1 MSTSASPSPGTSSTS
16 APARNRL
23 LDALPNGLLEQL
35 MPYLEPVTLAVRDAV
50 AEPGQPYEYVYFPEG
65 CIISVVN
72 DMRDGGTVET
82 GTIGNEGLA
91 GLAALMDAT
100 SGESRMFCQVP
111 GTAFRAPVRVVAEL
125 VEREREFRR
134 LVNRY
139 AQAFLTQVAQG
150 AACNRLHGIEQRC
163 ARWLLMCHDRV
174 TGDEFPL
181 KQQFLAEMLGVRRA
195 GVSVAASSLQESA
208 LIRYNRGTVQVL
220 DRAGLEAASCE
231 CYGVI
236 RQQFD
241 RLLPRRA
248 S

>member
-1 MSTSASPSPGTSSTS
+1 
-16 APARNRL
+16 
-23 LDALPNGLLEQL
+23 

-50 AEPGQPYEYVYFPEG
+50 AEPGQPYEYVYFPES

-72 DMRDGGTVET
+72 DMRDGSTVET
-82 GTIGNEGLA
+82 GTVGNEGVA

-100 SGESRMFCQVP
+100 SSESRMFAQVP
-111 GTAFRAPVRVVAEL
+111 GTALRAPAKVVADF
-125 VEREREFRR
+125 VERERELRR

-163 ARWLLMCHDRV
+163 ARWLLMTHDRV
-174 TGDEFPL
+174 AGDEFLL

-195 GVSVAASSLQESA
+195 GVSVAASALQQAA
-208 LIRYNRGTVQVL
+208 LIRYSRGTVQVL
-220 DRAGLEAASCE
+220 DRDGLEAASCE

-241 RLLPRRA
+241 RLLPPSA
-248 S
+248 P